1 MNFNITFRDRND
13 KKVEGT
19 AQKSKLSLFFSHTI
33 EMLPPFLT
41 LLVLLHP
48 LSLAADEF

>member
-19 AQKSKLSLFFSHTI
+19 VLKSKLSLFFSHTI
-33 EMLPPFLT
+33 EMLPFLT
-41 LLVLLHP
+41 LPVLLHP
-48 LSLAADEF
+48 RSLAEDEF